1 MRKAYSNPDLK
12 VVELGRNDVIATSVT
27 TINSNTG
34 IGLGGAGHGTVRTP
48 GQRGIW
54 E

>member
-1 MRKAYSNPDLK
+1 MKAYINPGLK

-48 GQRGIW
+48 GNRGIW

>member
-1 MRKAYSNPDLK
+1 MRITYNSPVMQVIRIHQA
-12 VVELGRNDVIATSVT
+12 DVIATSVT
-27 TINSNTG
+27 TVNSNTG
-34 IGLGGAGHGTVRTP
+34 INLGGAGHGTVRTP

>member
-1 MRKAYSNPDLK
+1 MRKYNSPTLS
-12 VVELGRNDVIATSVT
+12 VIETSNDVIATSVT
-27 TINSNTG
+27 NVNSNTG
-34 IGLGGAGHGTVRTP
+34 INLGGAGHGTVRAP